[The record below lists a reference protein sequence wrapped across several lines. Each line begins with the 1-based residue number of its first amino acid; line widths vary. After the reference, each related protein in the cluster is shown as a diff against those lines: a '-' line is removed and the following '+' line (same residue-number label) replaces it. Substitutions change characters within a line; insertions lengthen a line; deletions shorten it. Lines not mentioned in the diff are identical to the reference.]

1 VDKRQARAFE
11 AFAAE
16 SGAEL
21 LRIATLLTSDPYL
34 AEDVYQET
42 LQRLAARWSRVDSP
56 RAFCRRVMHNI
67 VIDQSRA
74 AARRPRETRLFP
86 VSDSTDPRSADPH
99 DAVEVR
105 PALFAALDTLT
116 AQQRAIVVLRYFEDR
131 SEADVARLLG
141 VSAGTVKSTAS
152 RAMAQ
157 LRTHPGLTALFA
169 TTDYHTRPAI
179 TLTAAQRT
187 LYRLSSAAANAT
199 QGQGR
204 YVVMREMQ
212 DSYQRTSVIDSMTG
226 DVWTYQ
232 QGAGVPAELPVA
244 RHDSPTQAQFAAMP
258 TGPAALRG
266 LLISQYDQQQKQAD
280 AAMAAQLKQ
289 KGKIL
294 RRGHRPAIKPLRL
307 TANDK
312 VFEQANLLLWNPLVG
327 PALRSAVFKVLAATP
342 GVQVSS
348 HARDGLGRPAVEI
361 SWFDRVTSVT
371 LATFEDPSTTRML
384 EQTDTAAP
392 AAVNGHTGSTG
403 RDLYLS
409 VTRARAVPPNPYR

>member
-1 VDKRQARAFE
+1 MTRTDEDILRDLMRRGTDDVHAPASI
-11 AFAAE
+11 AAQVV
-16 SGAEL
+16 SH
-21 LRIATLLTSDPYL
+21 
-34 AEDVYQET
+34 
-42 LQRLAARWSRVDSP
+42 QR
-56 RAFCRRVMHNI
+56 RR
-67 VIDQSRA
+67 
-74 AARRPRETRLFP
+74 ARRGRIL
-86 VSDSTDPRSADPH
+86 
-99 DAVEVR
+99 
-105 PALFAALDTLT
+105 TLT
-116 AQQRAIVVLRYFEDR
+116 ATTAALGTAAGIVALVPRQ
-131 SEADVARLLG
+131 A
-141 VSAGTVKSTAS
+141 
-152 RAMAQ
+152 AQ
-157 LRTHPGLTALFA
+157 NPGLH
-169 TTDYHTRPAI
+169 HTRPAI

-187 LYRLSSAAANAT
+187 LYRLSSAAANAS

-204 YVVMREMQ
+204 YVVMHEMQ
-212 DSYQRTSVIDSMTG
+212 DNYKRTSVIDSITG

-258 TGPAALRG
+258 TAPAALRG
-266 LLISQYDQQQKQAD
+266 LLISQYDEQQEQAD

-289 KGKIL
+289 KDKIL
-294 RRGHRPAIKPLRL
+294 RRDHRPAVKPLRL

-312 VFEQANLLLWNPLVG
+312 VFEQANLLLWNPLAG

-348 HARDGLGRPAVEI
+348 HARDSLGRPAVEI

-392 AAVNGHTGSTG
+392 AAVNGHTGSTD

>member
-21 LRIATLLTSDPYL
+21 LRVATLLTSDPHI

-42 LQRLAARWSRVDSP
+42 LQRLAARWSRVDNP

-74 AARRPRETRLFP
+74 AARRPRETR
-86 VSDSTDPRSADPH
+86 
-99 DAVEVR
+99 
-105 PALFAALDTLT
+105 
-116 AQQRAIVVLRYFEDR
+116 
-131 SEADVARLLG
+131 
-141 VSAGTVKSTAS
+141 
-152 RAMAQ
+152 
-157 LRTHPGLTALFA
+157 
-169 TTDYHTRPAI
+169 
-179 TLTAAQRT
+179 
-187 LYRLSSAAANAT
+187 
-199 QGQGR
+199 
-204 YVVMREMQ
+204 
-212 DSYQRTSVIDSMTG
+212 
-226 DVWTYQ
+226 
-232 QGAGVPAELPVA
+232 
-244 RHDSPTQAQFAAMP
+244 HDSPTQAQFAAMP
-258 TGPAALRG
+258 TDPAALRA
-266 LLISQYDQQQKQAD
+266 LLISQYDQQQKRAD

-289 KGKIL
+289 KDKIL
-294 RRGHRPAIKPLRL
+294 RRAHRPAIKPLRL
-307 TANDK
+307 TASDK
-312 VFEQANLLLWNPLVG
+312 VFEHAGLLLWNPLAG

-342 GVQVSS
+342 GVRVNS
-348 HARDGLGRPAVEI
+348 HARDSLGRGAVEI

-384 EQTDTAAP
+384 EQADTATP